1 MSISLSQG
9 LRNGVNA
16 LQDLDSDIFRINARL
31 QTGKKVNSALDN
43 ATNYFQAQGFRKEG
57 RDLANL
63 LDKQILGKNQIDKAV
78 KGIESVTKL
87 VESAQALARTGLA
100 STDSVTRNRIGTE
113 IAGLLTQAIRLT
125 RDSQFQG
132 SSFLVADSTTGVAAG
147 ALSAAVKTASTLTIT
162 TSTDAANAT
171 NITVSPVDLRVGEPT
186 ATGGLGLGVTANG
199 FKYGV
204 AVGGPL
210 TDIVVDTATEFD
222 VGAAGDLNFTNF
234 IASAT
239 SGLSALQSRAAVVST
254 QAAVVDIRIQYN
266 KDSTRLYNSSADSLT
281 LADINEEGANLTSLQ
296 TRQQLAVQAL
306 SLASRSDQAILR
318 LF

>member
-9 LRNGVNA
+9 MRNGVNS
-16 LQDLDSDIFRINARL
+16 LQDLDTQIFSVNARL

-43 ATNYFQAQGFRKEG
+43 ATNYFLAKGYQKEG
-57 RDLANL
+57 RDLSNL
-63 LDKQILGKNQIDKAV
+63 LDKMVLGKTQIDKAV
-78 KGIESVTKL
+78 KAVEGVSKL

-113 IAGLLTQAIRLT
+113 IAGLLTQAVRLT
-125 RDSQFQG
+125 RDAQFAG
-132 SSFLVADSTTGVAAG
+132 SNFLVADSTTGVAAG
-147 ALSAAVKTASTLTIT
+147 ALSAAVKTAATLTIT

-171 NITVSPVDLRVGEPT
+171 NVTVNAVDLRVGEAT
-186 ATGGLGLGVTANG
+186 ATGGLGLGIALNG

-204 AVGGPL
+204 APGGPT

-222 VGAAGDLNFTNF
+222 VGAAGDTNFTNF
-234 IASAT
+234 ISAAT
-239 SGLSALQSRAAVVST
+239 SALSALQSRASVVST
-254 QAAVVDIRIQYN
+254 NASVVDIRIQYT
-266 KDSTRLYNSSADSLT
+266 KDSTRAYSSAADALT

-296 TRQQLAVQAL
+296 TRQQLAVTAL

>member
-1 MSISLSQG
+1 MSISLSAG
-9 LRNGVNA
+9 LRNGVNS
-16 LQDLDSDIFRINARL
+16 LQDLDSQIFQVNSRL
-31 QTGKKVNSALDN
+31 QTGKKVNNALDN
-43 ATNYFQAQGFRKEG
+43 ATNYFLSQGYRKEG

-63 LDKQILGKNQIDKAV
+63 LDKQVLGKTQIDKAI
-78 KGIESVTKL
+78 KGVEGVSKL

-100 STDSVTRNRIGTE
+100 STDSATRNRIGSE

-125 RDSQFQG
+125 RDSAFNG
-132 SSFLVADSTTGVAAG
+132 SNFLVADSTTGVVAG
-147 ALSAAVKTASTLTIT
+147 ALSAAVKTAATLTIT

-171 NITVSPVDLRVGEPT
+171 NIAVQAVDLRVGDTT
-186 ATGGLGLGVTANG
+186 ANGGLGLGIAVNG

-204 AVGGPL
+204 AAGGPL

-222 VGAAGDLNFTNF
+222 VGAAGDTNFNNF
-234 IASAT
+234 IAAAT
-239 SGLSALQSRAAVVST
+239 TALSSLQARASVVST
-254 QAAVVDIRIQYN
+254 QASVVDIRIQYN
-266 KDSTRLYNSSADSLT
+266 KDSTRAYNSAADALT

-296 TRQQLAVQAL
+296 TRQQLAVTAL